1 MVKQTFHNLSEEKRD
16 ELIKIAK
23 KEFAIRPIH
32 EATVAN
38 VAQEYGIAR
47 SSFYNYFD
55 NIEDLFYYIL
65 EEFRDKVKNKINE
78 SMDKN
83 KGDIFKSFIDT
94 FEYLIDSNN
103 NVIDMGI
110 MKNLFL
116 NSNSNAQNFVM
127 PMPDKNEIEQGIKI
141 IGERLDKSNLKINT
155 DMELMILLEM
165 LTDNMFQNIIHF
177 FMMNIPEEIIKEN
190 FKKKID
196 IIKHGI
202 CKGEN

>member
-1 MVKQTFHNLSEEKRD
+1 MVKQTFYNLSEENRT

-23 KEFAIRPIH
+23 KEFATRPIH

-38 VAQEYGIAR
+38 IVQQYGIAR

-65 EEFRDKVKNKINE
+65 QEFKDKMKNKINE

-83 KGDIFKSFIDT
+83 KGDIFKTFIDT
-94 FEYLIDSNN
+94 FEYIIDSDNN
-103 NVIDMGI
+103 EIDRGI
-110 MKNLFL
+110 MRNLFL

-127 PMPDKNEIEQGIKI
+127 PKPDKNEIEQGIKL
-141 IGERLDKSNLKINT
+141 IGEKLDRSNLKINS
-155 DMELMILLEM
+155 DMELMLLIEM
-165 LTDNMFQNIIHF
+165 LTDNLFQNVVHF
-177 FMMNIPEEIIKEN
+177 FMMDIPKKIIIEK

-196 IIKHGI
+196 IIKYGV
-202 CKGEN
+202 CKEEK